1 MRLKYAAT
9 SLCEDY
15 RPGKRFWQLSDMS
28 CRAKAPVFISPQIPN
43 GTYERQLFPQ
53 GWCREESLK
62 PAPFG
67 YHDPTTVEEA
77 VALYDRLENARPLA
91 GGQSL
96 VPMMNFR
103 YAVPDH
109 LIDLNGVAELSGV
122 SFGSRVSIGAMTRQ
136 RDLEFS
142 DEVARRCP
150 IFREAVL
157 NVGHRQ
163 TRNRGTIGGSL
174 CHLDPSAEMSAM
186 MMLHDA
192 TLTARTV
199 KGERRIPFADFAL
212 GFMTTALEP
221 NELLTRIE
229 FDAWPEGHGFAFEE
243 YARRHGDFAIASAGV
258 LLTLDERGLV
268 QRLAVVVGGVDTVP
282 VRLRDVEKSTIGS
295 PLSQDLSAAVA
306 DAAGKLGGTDDAHV
320 SADYRRH
327 LATVLVTRALRR
339 AAKTPHLQGAL
350 HV

>member
-1 MRLKYAAT
+1 M
-9 SLCEDY
+9 
-15 RPGKRFWQLSDMS
+15 
-28 CRAKAPVFISPQIPN
+28 
-43 GTYERQLFPQ
+43 
-53 GWCREESLK
+53 K

-67 YHDPTTVEEA
+67 YHDPTSVDEA
-77 VALYDRLENARPLA
+77 VELYDRLENARPLA

-109 LIDLNGVAELSGV
+109 LIDLNGVEELSHVNIGQ
-122 SFGSRVSIGAMTRQ
+122 RVTIGAMTRQ

-142 DEVARRCP
+142 QAVAHRCP
-150 IFREAVL
+150 ILREALL

-199 KGERRIPFADFAL
+199 KGERQIPFADFAL

-221 NELLTRIE
+221 NELLTRID
-229 FDAWPEGHGFAFEE
+229 FDCWPEGHGFAFEE
-243 YARRHGDFAIASAGV
+243 YARRHGDFAIASAGALV
-258 LLTLDERGLV
+258 TLDGRGLV
-268 QRLAVVVGGVDTVP
+268 QRVAIVVGGVEAVP
-282 VRLRDVEKSTIGS
+282 VRLHDVEQASVGQPFSEELIAS
-295 PLSQDLSAAVA
+295 IA
-306 DAAGKLGGTDDAHV
+306 DAAGRLDGTDDAHV
-320 SADYRRH
+320 SAEYRRH
-327 LATVLVTRALRR
+327 LARVLVARALRR
-339 AAKTPHLQGAL
+339 AAKVPHLQGAV
-350 HV
+350 HA